1 MSLCVTRSLTNLLI
15 FCTFRITPSQ
25 HRGNLAVLTLH
36 PSLTTAQ
43 GLGLEILLT
52 FVLVFTVFACSAT
65 HPLAEGTPLPPGF
78 LTQPLSVGLSVTLAH
93 LVGVSCFT
101 LVFLWFPPLVFTT
114 FAGSVIHPM
123 VESPPLLPGFFTQ
136 PLSRGLSLT
145 FAHLCIISLPSLCA
159 QLPTRWLRASSW
171 EKLSNISL
179 PLICTSFLYH
189 LCGLSYPSYGRGQP
203 ILPGFF
209 TEPLS
214 GGLSMTLEHL
224 VVLN

>member
-1 MSLCVTRSLTNLLI
+1 MSSPRVTFNLTCGKGVTELQNLANLRLSSFAESHQMQQKNFDVSPSWDESPCVTRSLSNFLL
-15 FCTFRITPSQ
+15 FCPFRITPSQ

-101 LVFLWFPPLVFTT
+101 LVYLWFLPLVFTV
-114 FAGSVIHPM
+114 SVCSNTHPM
-123 VESPPLLPGFFTQ
+123 AYGSPYFL
-136 PLSRGLSLT
+136 
-145 FAHLCIISLPSLCA
+145 
-159 QLPTRWLRASSW
+159 ASS
-171 EKLSNISL
+171 LSHS
-179 PLICTSFLYH
+179 
-189 LCGLSYPSYGRGQP
+189 
-203 ILPGFF
+203 
-209 TEPLS
+209 
-214 GGLSMTLEHL
+214 
-224 VVLN
+224 V